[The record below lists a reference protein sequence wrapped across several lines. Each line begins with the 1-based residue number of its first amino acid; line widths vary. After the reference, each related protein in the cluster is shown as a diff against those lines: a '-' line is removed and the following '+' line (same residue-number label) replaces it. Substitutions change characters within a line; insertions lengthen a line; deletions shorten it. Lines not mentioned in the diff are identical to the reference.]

1 MKFLFWF
8 IGFIFYISS
17 AWAQPDALNHYV
29 QAEQHRHQRQYDAA
43 ISEYDKAISKD
54 PSNYKFFVQQGKCY
68 VLKKNTED
76 ARLCFEKALKLK
88 PDDLEALVG
97 LARIYGQQ
105 RNLDKT
111 LFYLDKAF
119 VYETDPAEKVAH
131 KLQILKIIY
140 QQQSLSLAEKHVQD
154 ALMLDSKNAEFL
166 FFGAW
171 FQNLKQ
177 NHAVAIRHIEAALP
191 LLAGNSPE
199 ENARYYLQLGI
210 AYFQLK
216 NYTKAKEALVKAN
229 YGTFKNQIVRMTPEY
244 HYAIAQAFQQ
254 MYLFEEAQKYLDKTL
269 EIEPAYTL
277 ARDLK
282 LTIINQQVNHSP
294 KIEVLKNAIWHEN
307 NQENRAKK
315 YGDLAR
321 FYLENQQF
329 ENAYLAAQECLK
341 TLPSRYDIRFLNAL
355 ALYRAGKKS
364 EGLNELQHL
373 VALSSISNDLRSLFA
388 FTLGKLYHEAGDK
401 NKAETYLKKVGTP
414 IFRMAAMELLNP

>member
-1 MKFLFWF
+1 MKLSFWF
-8 IGFIFYISS
+8 VFFVFHTLTV
-17 AWAQPDALNHYV
+17 WAQPDALNHYV

-68 VLKKNTED
+68 VLKKNTEE
-76 ARLCFEKALKLK
+76 AMLCFEKALKLK

-105 RNLDKT
+105 RNLEKT
-111 LFYLDKAF
+111 IFYLDKAF
-119 VYETDPAEKVAH
+119 LYETDPAEKAAH

-140 QQQSLSLAEKHVQD
+140 QQQHLTLAEKHVQD
-154 ALMLDSKNAEFL
+154 ALALDAKNPEFL

-171 FQNLKQ
+171 YQNLKQ
-177 NHAVAIRHIEAALP
+177 NHALAIKYIEAALP
-191 LLAGNSPE
+191 QLAGKAPE

-210 AYFQLK
+210 AHFQLK
-216 NYTKAKEALVKAN
+216 NYAKAKDALAKAN

-244 HYAIAQAFQQ
+244 HYAVAQAFQQ
-254 MYLFEEAQKYLDKTL
+254 MYLFDEAKRYLDKTL
-269 EIEPAYTL
+269 EIEPTYTL
-277 ARDLK
+277 ARDLQ
-282 LTIINQQVNHSP
+282 LTIANQLVNHAL
-294 KIEVLKNAIWHEN
+294 KIEALKNAIWHEN

-321 FYLENQQF
+321 YYLENQQF
-329 ENAYLAAQECLK
+329 EHAYLAAQECLK
-341 TLPSRYDIRFLNAL
+341 TLPSRYDIRYLYAL

-364 EGLNELQHL
+364 EGLSELQHL
-373 VALSSISNDLRSLFA
+373 TALSSISNDLRSLFA
-388 FTLGKLYHEAGDK
+388 FTLGRLYQEAGDK
-401 NKAETYLKKVGTP
+401 AKAETYLKKVSTP